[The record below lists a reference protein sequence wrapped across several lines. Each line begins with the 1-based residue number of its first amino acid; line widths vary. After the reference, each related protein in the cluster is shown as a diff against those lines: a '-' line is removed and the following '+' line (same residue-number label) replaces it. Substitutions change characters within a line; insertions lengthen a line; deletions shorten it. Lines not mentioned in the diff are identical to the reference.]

1 MNELLFFKSML
12 FSHVETRSLDLDDK
26 FLFSIQVIHNSFQNF
41 ILFRNL
47 QIIFIISILKY
58 LIMVKTLIKPKSGK
72 HIINN

>member
-1 MNELLFFKSML
+1 MNELLVFESML
-12 FSHVETRSLDLDDK
+12 FSNVENRSLDLDDK

-47 QIIFIISILKY
+47 QIIFFIGILKY
-58 LIMVKTLIKPKSGK
+58 LTMVKTLIKPKSGK